1 MEKIGVIGFG
11 VMGKAIANCLDRSG
25 YEVLVYDKSNSEAS
39 NAQKIGY
46 SPCPSPGEIA
56 LKSKIIILSLPSP
69 GIVLDVVSN
78 DKNSILSTASKGSII
93 IDTSTVDA
101 ETSQINGIKAKAL
114 GVSYL
119 DSPVLGRPSAVG
131 KWTLPIGG
139 DKKTIESVRHVL
151 ESFAANIIPVGS
163 LGTGNTI
170 KLLNNLM
177 IGAINSITC
186 EVFSLCKRQSIDPNL
201 FFETISKSGAATV
214 SKLFNEIAPKI
225 IENDFSPVFSI
236 NNLHKDVGLGIEMAM
251 KSEMRLKISESVQ
264 ELNEIAISEGFGN
277 EDTSAIIK
285 LLDKKS

>member
-11 VMGKAIANCLDRSG
+11 VMGKAIANSLERSG

-39 NAQKIGY
+39 NAQIMGY
-46 SPCPSPGEIA
+46 IPCMSPGEIA

-69 GIVLDVVSN
+69 GVVLDAVSN

-101 ETSQINGIKAKAL
+101 ETTQKNGIKAKAL

-119 DSPVLGRPSAVG
+119 DSPVLGRPSAIG

-139 DKKTIESVRHVL
+139 DKETIESVRHVL
-151 ESFAANIIPVGS
+151 ESFATNILSVGP

-177 IGAINSITC
+177 IGANNSITC

-225 IENDFSPVFSI
+225 VENDFSPVFSI

-285 LLDKKS
+285 SLDKKN